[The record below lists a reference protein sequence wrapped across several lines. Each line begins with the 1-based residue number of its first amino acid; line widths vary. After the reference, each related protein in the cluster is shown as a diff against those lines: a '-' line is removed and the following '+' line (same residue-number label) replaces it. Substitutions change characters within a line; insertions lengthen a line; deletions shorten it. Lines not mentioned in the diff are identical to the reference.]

1 MLNRI
6 FPKQFDNN
14 YQGNKLAIWLLVP
27 IVLMK
32 LVMGAGA
39 AGLNPWVSNR
49 FIATNADGFPLD
61 TFGVE
66 AASVVM
72 FLFASWGLALLV
84 LNLLG
89 IVVLIRYRAMIPL
102 MYVLLSIEQ
111 FGRKGISLVSPIVKA
126 VETGGI
132 SFGFLINSGLMAALV
147 IGLVMSLWNK
157 SGSPSRPL
165 AESAS

>member
-1 MLNRI
+1 MLSRL
-6 FPKQFDNN
+6 FPKLFDNT
-14 YQGNKLAIWLLVP
+14 YRGHWLAIWLLVP
-27 IVLMK
+27 IVLLK

-66 AASVVM
+66 AASLVM

-89 IVVLIRYRAMIPL
+89 VVVLIRYRAMIPL
-102 MYVLLSIEQ
+102 MFLLLSIEQ
-111 FGRKGISLVSPIVKA
+111 IGRKGISLLSPIVRA
-126 VETGGI
+126 VETEG
-132 SFGFLINSGLMAALV
+132 
-147 IGLVMSLWNK
+147 MSLGVIINWGLSALLLVGLILSLLNK
-157 SGSPSRPL
+157 PAAPGRPL
-165 AESAS
+165 SASTR